1 MSILDNAKMKIA
13 GLGVAL
19 MPLASFA
26 ADGEGSESS
35 GTASAATASS
45 ALTEV
50 GNNLQSITDATG
62 TLQTKV
68 IALAVALAAIVIAR
82 KLIKKFFNI

>member
-1 MSILDNAKMKIA
+1 MSILNNAKMKIA

-26 ADGEGSESS
+26 QTTDGSESS
-35 GTASAATASS
+35 GTASAATASG

-50 GNNLQSITDATG
+50 GNNLQAITDSTG

>member
-1 MSILDNAKMKIA
+1 MFSFSNAKMKIA

-26 ADGEGSESS
+26 ADGETS
-35 GTASAATASS
+35 TASPATAAS
-45 ALTEV
+45 ALTKV
-50 GNNLQSITDATG
+50 GENLQTITDSTG
-62 TLQTKV
+62 DLQTKV
-68 IALAVALAAIVIAR
+68 IALAVALSAIVIAR